1 MSQIPLPSPLHQ
13 QSFSALKDIK
23 VLDLSTSVAGPYGCQ
38 LLADFGADV
47 VKIEKP
53 ITGDDSR
60 GWGPPFLDDES
71 LWFLSVNRNK
81 SSVVIDMTQEAGQ
94 QLLKQLVSQAD
105 VLVTNLLPKVQK
117 KLLVDFN
124 HLKVVNP
131 RLIHVSLTGFG
142 LEGER
147 SSFAC
152 YDLIAEGYSG
162 VMDMTGEINQ
172 DPQKIGTPAAD
183 LLAGMDLAL
192 ATMAALLQREKD
204 KVGHAIDISMVDSM
218 TRFMTPRLVS
228 YLGSGILPRRD
239 GAKDSVIAIYQVF
252 QTADEPI
259 TLGLGNDAIWK
270 RFWQAMDE
278 PHFISDDQYQSNAH
292 RRLLRQ
298 ELVGQIQERLIK
310 QPKNHWLALFQKN
323 NIPAGP
329 INRLDQISADPE
341 MHNRGMFYAVNKGSS
356 VIPQVGLGIQID
368 GEQSFCNKP
377 PPTLGEDTRAVLKSW
392 LSLSNE
398 SINELINTNIIYT
411 KISNNEG

>member
-368 GEQSFCNKP
+368 GEKSFCNKP

>member
-1 MSQIPLPSPLHQ
+1 MSQITLPSPLHQ

-81 SSVVIDMTQEAGQ
+81 SSVVIDMTQEAGH

-124 HLKVVNP
+124 NLKVVNP

-278 PHFISDDQYQSNAH
+278 PQFISDDQYQSNAH

-298 ELVGQIQERLIK
+298 ELVEQIQERLIK
-310 QPKNHWLALFQKN
+310 QPKNHWLTLFQKN

-341 MHNRGMFYAVNKGSS
+341 MHNRGMFYGVNKGSS

-368 GEQSFCNKP
+368 GGQSFCNKP

-411 KISNNEG
+411 KTSNNEG

>member
-13 QSFSALKDIK
+13 QSFSALKGIK

-94 QLLKQLVSQAD
+94 QLLNQLVSQAD

-117 KLLVDFN
+117 KLQVDFDR
-124 HLKVVNP
+124 LKVINP

-310 QPKNHWLALFQKN
+310 QPKNHWLTLFQKN

>member
-1 MSQIPLPSPLHQ
+1 
-13 QSFSALKDIK
+13 
-23 VLDLSTSVAGPYGCQ
+23 
-38 LLADFGADV
+38 
-47 VKIEKP
+47 
-53 ITGDDSR
+53 
-60 GWGPPFLDDES
+60 
-71 LWFLSVNRNK
+71 
-81 SSVVIDMTQEAGQ
+81 MTQEAGQ
-94 QLLKQLVSQAD
+94 QLLNQLVSQAD

-117 KLLVDFN
+117 KLHVDFDR
-124 HLKVVNP
+124 LKVVNP

-192 ATMAALLQREKD
+192 ATMAALLQRGKD

-270 RFWQAMDE
+270 RFWLAMDE
-278 PHFISDDQYQSNAH
+278 SHFISDDQYQSNAH

-298 ELVGQIQERLIK
+298 ELVEQIQKRLIK
-310 QPKNHWLALFQKN
+310 QPKNHWLTLFQKN

-341 MHNRGMFYAVNKGSS
+341 MHNRGMFYAVNKGNS

-368 GEQSFCNKP
+368 GQQSFCNKP
-377 PPTLGEDTRAVLKSW
+377 PPTLGEDTRAVLKNW

-398 SINELINTNIIYT
+398 NIDELINTNIIYT
-411 KISNNEG
+411 KTSNNEG

>member
-1 MSQIPLPSPLHQ
+1 
-13 QSFSALKDIK
+13 
-23 VLDLSTSVAGPYGCQ
+23 
-38 LLADFGADV
+38 
-47 VKIEKP
+47 
-53 ITGDDSR
+53 
-60 GWGPPFLDDES
+60 
-71 LWFLSVNRNK
+71 
-81 SSVVIDMTQEAGQ
+81 MTQEVGQ
-94 QLLKQLVSQAD
+94 QLLNQLVSQAD

-124 HLKVVNP
+124 NLKVVNP

-270 RFWQAMDE
+270 RFWLAMDE

-298 ELVGQIQERLIK
+298 ELVEQIQERLIK
-310 QPKNHWLALFQKN
+310 QPKNHWLTLFQKN

-341 MHNRGMFYAVNKGSS
+341 MHQRGMFYGVNKGRS

-377 PPTLGEDTRAVLKSW
+377 PPNLGEDTRAVLKSW

-398 SINELINTNIIYT
+398 SINELIKTNIIYT
-411 KISNNEG
+411 KTSNNEG

>member
-124 HLKVVNP
+124 NLKVVNP

-270 RFWQAMDE
+270 RFWLAMDE

-298 ELVGQIQERLIK
+298 ELVEQIQERLIK
-310 QPKNHWLALFQKN
+310 QPKNHWLTLFQKN

-341 MHNRGMFYAVNKGSS
+341 MHQRGMFYGVNKGRS

-377 PPTLGEDTRAVLKSW
+377 PPNLGEDTRAVLKSW

-411 KISNNEG
+411 KTSNNEG

>member
-270 RFWQAMDE
+270 RFWLAMDE

-292 RRLLRQ
+292 RRLLRH
-298 ELVGQIQERLIK
+298 ELVVQIQERLIK
-310 QPKNHWLALFQKN
+310 QPKNHWLTLFQKN

-341 MHNRGMFYAVNKGSS
+341 MHQRGMFYGVNKGSS

-411 KISNNEG
+411 KTSNNEG